1 MQAGVQIHGR
11 MAEAD
16 YPHRCAAWGRCC
28 GTLPESLQH
37 THTPPPAAVKGLV
50 HPPPETTRHREGL
63 GAARRCARSWR
74 TPALAASWLLA
85 CAATPAAEIVVY
97 ESALQSAMLRQ
108 AFDVNGRRLLAGDP
122 RQCNYALV
130 QQPTLR
136 LREGRLF
143 LRAQFSGVLG
153 VPVPSGGCSG
163 LADAFWFEVSG
174 RPAAQGDALGLDDL
188 RLGEVKEVYR
198 PLIES
203 LMSGAVSQALR
214 INLRTELQKMLDG
227 AGGYRA
233 SLPMLEIRSVTTS
246 DEAVTLRFDF
256 RLEAR

>member
-1 MQAGVQIHGR
+1 
-11 MAEAD
+11 
-16 YPHRCAAWGRCC
+16 
-28 GTLPESLQH
+28 
-37 THTPPPAAVKGLV
+37 
-50 HPPPETTRHREGL
+50 
-63 GAARRCARSWR
+63 
-74 TPALAASWLLA
+74 
-85 CAATPAAEIVVY
+85 
-97 ESALQSAMLRQ
+97 MLRQ

-153 VPVPSGGCSG
+153 VPGPSGGCSG

-174 RPAAQGDALGLDDL
+174 RPTAQGDALGLDDL

-214 INLRTELQKMLDG
+214 INLRAELQKMLDG

-233 SLPMLEIRSVTTS
+233 SLPLLEIRSVTTS

>member
-1 MQAGVQIHGR
+1 V
-11 MAEAD
+11 D
-16 YPHRCAAWGRCC
+16 
-28 GTLPESLQH
+28 
-37 THTPPPAAVKGLV
+37 
-50 HPPPETTRHREGL
+50 
-63 GAARRCARSWR
+63 AARRGACTWR
-74 TPALAASWLLA
+74 KAAVTASWLLA
-85 CAATPAAEIVVY
+85 CTAAPAAEFVVY
-97 ESALQSAMLRQ
+97 ESALESAMLRQ

-153 VPVPSGGCSG
+153 VPAPAGGCSG
-163 LADAFWFEVSG
+163 LVEAFWFEVSG
-174 RPAAQGDALGLDDL
+174 RPTAQGDALGLDDL

-214 INLRTELQKMLDG
+214 INLRSELQKMLDG
-227 AGGYRA
+227 AAGYRA
-233 SLPMLEIRSVTTS
+233 SLPALEIRSVTTS